1 MRVFLPSQGDPVTAP
16 LRVAAPNPNFA
27 RNAELREAL
36 FAAHPN
42 AHVREDPAAT
52 SYMTEDAF
60 IAFLQETNA
69 EAVIVGLEPMTERVL
84 NAVPSLKV
92 VSKFGAGCDTVDFD
106 ALQRHGVRFGYTAG
120 VNKIDVAELAICFI
134 IAGLRH
140 VIPMNVAMRSGAR
153 PRAETGRR
161 LNKRVVGIHGCGN
174 IGKVLVRLLQP
185 FECEILVHDIVD
197 YADFY
202 AEYGVTPVSFDELLT
217 RSEVLTLHLPK
228 TKRTLG
234 LYDEAALAKLR
245 PDCLLVNT
253 CRGGIVDER
262 ALKARLKSGALY
274 AACFDVFDP
283 EPPQDQ
289 ELIDLPN
296 FLATPHMGAA
306 TDVSRTAMGQAAIR
320 GLTENI
326 VLAPG
331 QFF

>member
-1 MRVFLPSQGDPVTAP
+1 MTTP

-27 RNAELREAL
+27 RNPELRAAL
-36 FAAHPN
+36 FAAHPT
-42 AHVREDPAAT
+42 ACVREDPAAT

-60 IAFLQETNA
+60 IAFLQAAQA

-84 NAVPSLKV
+84 NEVPSLKV

-106 ALQRHGVRFGYTAG
+106 ALQRHGIRFGYTAG
-120 VNKIDVAELAICFI
+120 VNKIDVAELALCFM

-140 VIPMNVAMRSGAR
+140 VIPMNVAMRAGQR

-185 FECEILVHDIVD
+185 FECEILVCDVVD
-197 YADFY
+197 YHEFY
-202 AEYGVTPVSFDELLT
+202 AQHGVTAVPFDELLA

-228 TKRTLG
+228 TKQTLG
-234 LYDEAALAKLR
+234 LYTEAVLAKLR
-245 PDCLLVNT
+245 PDCLLINT

-262 ALKARLKSGALY
+262 ALKARLQSGALY